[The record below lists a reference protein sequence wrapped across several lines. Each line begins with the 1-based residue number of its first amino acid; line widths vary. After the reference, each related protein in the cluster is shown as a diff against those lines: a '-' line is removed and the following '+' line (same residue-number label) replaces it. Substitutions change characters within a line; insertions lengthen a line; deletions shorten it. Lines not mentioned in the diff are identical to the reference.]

1 MSGIRIA
8 RRDVFWTYAN
18 LVLSSGVNLL
28 LLPLILWALTPDEVG
43 QWYVYSAL
51 GGLSLVL
58 DFGLSA
64 TLSRH
69 VTFAWC
75 GVSTIEKQGYTD
87 QEMDGQPNQPLLRS
101 LVAATKWAYHLV
113 GAMALLLA
121 ATVGTLH
128 VQHAVHAGS
137 IFDERLTSWWVYVAA
152 IWINTSMAYWN
163 PLLRGVGAVAET
175 GQANVAGKIAQLL
188 FTSVALVAGFGLLG
202 VSVSYL
208 ASTFVFRWMSKRYFR
223 RRSGL
228 PDGSSK
234 GDEAYSRSDDA
245 YSRSALLRTIWPNAA
260 RQGVVSL
267 SQYVMTWS
275 PVLISSGFLGLRQAA
290 TVGLTVQIL
299 GIIKVF
305 GNALFNAFLP
315 QFSSLRLRGEL
326 ARLRARVALVLGS
339 ATYSILG
346 LGTLALLVGPP
357 LLHLLGTDV
366 RLMPLSYGLC
376 FFLSEW
382 AVNQY
387 ALVSGYLGTANR
399 VPMHK
404 AYFVTALLGTA
415 GQFIAVSR
423 LGWGLW
429 GVILPPLVASLV
441 YNDWVWFR
449 RAAADLRTTSLR
461 LLGRSFTEPYVFV
474 TTRIGVK

>member
-87 QEMDGQPNQPLLRS
+87 QQLDGQPNYPLLRS

-113 GAMALLLA
+113 GATALLLA

-137 IFDERLTSWWVYVAA
+137 IVDKQLTSWWVYVAA

-188 FTSVALVAGFGLLG
+188 FTSAALVAGFGLLG

-228 PDGSSK
+228 LHESR
-234 GDEAYSRSDDA
+234 DEEGA

-315 QFSSLRLRGEL
+315 QFSSLRLTGDL
-326 ARLRARVALVLGS
+326 DRLRARVALVLGS

-346 LGTLALLVGPP
+346 LGTLALVVGPP
-357 LLHLLGTDV
+357 GLHLLGTDV
-366 RLMPLSYGLC
+366 RLMPLAYGLC

-404 AYFVTALLGTA
+404 AYFITALVGTA
-415 GQFIAVSR
+415 GQFLAVSR

-429 GVILPPLVASLV
+429 GVIVPPLLASLV
-441 YNDWVWFR
+441 YNDWIWFR
-449 RAAADLRTTSLR
+449 RAATDLRTTSLG
-461 LLGRSFTEPYVFV
+461 LLGRSLTEPYVFV
-474 TTRIGVK
+474 ATRIGVK